1 VNFGQRPTLAWAA
14 WASGAACGLCALL
27 SALSSC
33 GGDGSD
39 APFTPQRERCPDVD
53 DYLAPVLDL
62 AASDRL
68 PHLSAVISEDL
79 SDAERDDAVALL
91 FELVA
96 SLEPGSVSA
105 LETLPGGT
113 DAIRSLERSL
123 AASTHWLGEGGP
135 RAPYLGLMGSF
146 TVALNTSVCDGQPVF
161 YLASELLADETLL
174 LAALEAAQDPALDVQ
189 QLLDDLESREDDP
202 RSGFRALLRDLL
214 ALALEPDFDVRQWTA
229 LLGFILDVEVPPWSS
244 FVTGLEAF
252 LVPGPRLTAV
262 QSVLHCLS
270 VADPDQTMSDVL
282 YDLLTAPPEV
292 VLLPGSPES
301 GDLLLPDALME
312 PIMSLLATFQG
323 DAEARRTLATLST
336 ACVAPSRARGV
347 LSDMALLFETG
358 ALVPL
363 LDALV
368 AAATRSCAP

>member
-1 VNFGQRPTLAWAA
+1 
-14 WASGAACGLCALL
+14 LL

-214 ALALEPDFDVRQWTA
+214 ALALEPDFDVRQ
-229 LLGFILDVEVPPWSS
+229 
-244 FVTGLEAF
+244 
-252 LVPGPRLTAV
+252 
-262 QSVLHCLS
+262 CLS